1 MENPFYLNRKTLQY
15 KVHPIVIF
23 EILDHHRRRQSEKRV
38 FGLLVGKKR
47 RRVLEVTGALNIVVN
62 IDEEKQEIPD
72 IKLFKEMVDLH
83 KITCP
88 QDQVVGMYTTW
99 HSPDYYFSMVH
110 KQLGLRYP
118 LFGENSLCLVVD
130 ANGTQNT
137 LPIQGYTSKVILG
150 VCRYVGVP
158 IELKGSDVENLG
170 VWTLINTPKASSLPV
185 SQKTELQKAT
195 RQTKFDDNNV
205 LWNSRKV
212 VRSEMDEVCTSLRK
226 FKDYVLDRSQ
236 RREEVGWDLASCL
249 SEIPSIPE
257 EEFESMISG
266 SIQDLLMNINLSKLS
281 KVHIN
286 LANKLNIQDAR
297 TY

>member
-1 MENPFYLNRKTLQY
+1 MENPFHLNRKTLEY
-15 KVHPIVIF
+15 HVHPIVIF

-38 FGLLVGKKR
+38 FGLLVGRKR
-47 RRVLEVTGALNIVVN
+47 RKVLEVTGALNIVVK

-110 KQLGLRYP
+110 KHLGMKYS
-118 LFGENSLCLVVD
+118 LFGDNSLCLVVD
-130 ANGTQNT
+130 ANGTQNN
-137 LPIQGYTSKVILG
+137 LPINGFTSKVILG

-158 IELKGSDVENLG
+158 LDLKGSDVENLG
-170 VWTLINTPKASSLPV
+170 VWTLINTPKAAPLPEKKKK
-185 SQKTELQKAT
+185 QEAPKRT
-195 RQTKFDDNNV
+195 TKFDENKV

-212 VRSEMDEVCTSLRK
+212 VRSEMDAVCKSLRK

-257 EEFESMISG
+257 EEFESMVSG
-266 SIQDLLMNINLSKLS
+266 SIQDLLMNINLAKLS

-286 LANKLNIQDAR
+286 LANKLNVQDPR
-297 TY
+297 SY